1 MKKSSYRPLRRSRT
15 LRRKT
20 LRRKTLRRKT
30 MRGGTVQF
38 HPYSGG
44 GTQNKIPYLGGE
56 IHEHLQLGGRKRR
69 TMRGGYLQG
78 FVGVD
83 QG

>member
-30 MRGGTVQF
+30 MRGGLVERYVTKPVT
-38 HPYSGG
+38 PLG
-44 GTQNKIPYLGGE
+44 GT
-56 IHEHLQLGGRKRR
+56 LGGRKRR
-69 TMRGGYLQG
+69 TMRGGYRVALG
-78 FVGVD
+78 D
-83 QG
+83 L